1 MSTILACTDGS
12 SYARS
17 IYQHA
22 GWAAS
27 RTTASILALHVI
39 ERPEPTGSHDLSG
52 SIGVDANAELLTELA
67 ALDETQARVARLRG
81 KAILEDAVSQL
92 PSHQVVTLQRHGSL
106 VETLDEFEDSA
117 SLLIIGKRGG
127 HAESAQDHLGSNLE
141 RVVRSARIPV
151 LVASRAFQPINRFL
165 IAFDGGPSAFKAVH
179 HVATGPL
186 LQGIACHLVAVG
198 KPGSDLERALEKS
211 ALELRSAGFQVT
223 ASLLPGHPE
232 EVIAAQVREHSID
245 LLVMGAYGHS
255 RIREFILGST
265 TTTLI
270 RTCHVPVL
278 LFR

>member
-12 SYARS
+12 SYAPS

-22 GWAAS
+22 GWAAT
-27 RTTASILALHVI
+27 RTAASILVLHVI
-39 ERPEPTGSHDLSG
+39 ERPEPPAAHDLSG
-52 SIGVDANAELLTELA
+52 SIGVDANTELLSELA
-67 ALDETQARVARLRG
+67 ALDETQARVARMRG

-92 PSHQVVTLQRHGSL
+92 SGHETVTLQRHGSL

-117 SLLIIGKRGG
+117 TLLVIGKRGG
-127 HAESAQDHLGSNLE
+127 HAGSAKEHLGSNLE

-151 LVASRAFQPINRFL
+151 LVASRAFKPINRFL
-165 IAFDGGPSAFKAVH
+165 IAFDGGPSALKAVH
-179 HVATGPL
+179 HVATEPL
-186 LQGIACHLVAVG
+186 LQGIACHLVGVG
-198 KPGSDLERALEKS
+198 KPSGELAHALEHS
-211 ALELRSAGFQVT
+211 ATDLRSAGFQVT
-223 ASLLPGHPE
+223 ASLIPGHPD
-232 EVIAAQVREHSID
+232 EVIAAQVRERAID

-265 TTTLI
+265 TTTLV